1 MSSKEP
7 QQSHPVPKRR
17 NTMSCDAGGDGHTPQ
32 PTCRRRPSSTTTE
45 SYSLALEI
53 SHASR
58 LRRKLCGDGHDKL
71 VVNVWGVGYRLCD
84 PAAVR

>member
-1 MSSKEP
+1 MSRRDP
-7 QQSHPVPKRR
+7 HPALA
-17 NTMSCDAGGDGHTPQ
+17 TQ
-32 PTCRRRPSSTTTE
+32 PTCSHRPSSTTNGP
-45 SYSLALEI
+45 SSAALEI